1 MPAPLR
7 YTSRWTS
14 WYVPL
19 ACNTRRVRIYS
30 DRVRVANGPIPAWF
44 PRHIPRAQIHRCY
57 PVGAIR
63 TIASPVWSP
72 PSRNSSKYPVP
83 SLRPPPP
90 LQPGHRPLE
99 IRWIYDIPA
108 SSWRM
113 LALLSMALFLAAYPE
128 LNRNHRNA
136 DPRKLE
142 IPL

>member
-1 MPAPLR
+1 ML
-7 YTSRWTS
+7 SRRGRQD
-14 WYVPL
+14 Y
-19 ACNTRRVRIYS
+19 Y
-30 DRVRVANGPIPAWF
+30 
-44 PRHIPRAQIHRCY
+44 
-57 PVGAIR
+57 
-63 TIASPVWSP
+63 IAGLVTTQS
-72 PSRNSSKYPVP
+72 P

-142 IPL
+142 MPL